1 MELETTLS
9 ESGNESPDVGLLDSS
24 LHSLLDDP
32 IPSESEF
39 ITKDSGLKVK
49 VPEERRL
56 ELIRRQALAR
66 QAQQE
71 KEKQD

>member
-9 ESGNESPDVGLLDSS
+9 ESGCESPDVGLLDSS
-24 LHSLLDDP
+24 LRSLLDDP

>member
-9 ESGNESPDVGLLDSS
+9 ESSNEGPDLGLLDSS

-49 VPEERRL
+49 VPEN
-56 ELIRRQALAR
+56 ELILQAGA
-66 QAQQE
+66 
-71 KEKQD
+71 